1 MKGDF
6 QIMNI
11 DFSKLPENEL
21 LLSTWL
27 KLSTTIQNSRLVS
40 ELSYN
45 ESLICNLLYSKT
57 KAGIAITATELC
69 EFTKMLKSQMNR
81 TLNLL
86 EEKNLI
92 IRERCPQDKRRV
104 LIRFNMLHA
113 EKYEKQHKEILKIV
127 DYVIDKLSPQETFQ
141 AIELFSK
148 IAKIAD
154 EL

>member
-1 MKGDF
+1 MT
-6 QIMNI
+6 I
-11 DFSKLPENEL
+11 DLTKLPENEL

-27 KLSTTIQNSRLVS
+27 KLSTTIHNSRLVS

-81 TLNLL
+81 TLNVL
-86 EEKNLI
+86 EAKNLI
-92 IRERCPQDKRRV
+92 IRERCSQDKRRV

-113 EKYEKQHKEILKIV
+113 EKYEKQHKEVLQIV
-127 DYVIDKLSPQETFQ
+127 DHVISKLSPQETSQ